1 MIIWVW
7 FKIMV
12 RFSVRVGISVNDR
25 LRVRVVFRG
34 RVMHP
39 ILMQWI
45 GTG

>member
-1 MIIWVW
+1 
-7 FKIMV
+7 MV

-34 RVMHP
+34 RMMHP
-39 ILMQWI
+39 ILMKWI